1 MTAAGQVSGP
11 SLLAIRNLTIH
22 YRTPAGVAQAVRAVS
37 FDLAPGECLAL
48 IGESGCGKTTL
59 GLALLGLLP
68 KSARIVQGQLL
79 YRFRDGQVVDLTQ
92 LSATELRR
100 FRWRECA
107 MVFQGALNAFNPVL
121 RIWDQVL
128 DTARAHGLDDHTKIR
143 ARCEELLEL
152 VQLEPARVL
161 RSYPHELSGGMRQ
174 RVMIALSLLLEPRL
188 VIYDEPTTALDI
200 LTQRAIIEVLR
211 QLRQTL
217 GFAMLF
223 ISHDLPLAAE
233 LADRV
238 ATMYAGRIVEIGGVR
253 DLFYQPRHPY
263 TLGLLKAVPLVGGPL
278 GEVAS
283 IPGSPPSLIDPPPGC
298 SFAPRCP
305 FATERC
311 LHEEPSL
318 SAVRD
323 GQASAC
329 HYWSRVRL
337 ESRMVRTDD

>member
-1 MTAAGQVSGP
+1 MTAAGQLSGP

-22 YRTPAGVAQAVRAVS
+22 YRTPVGVAQAVRSVS

-68 KSARIVQGQLL
+68 KSARIVQGQLF
-79 YRFRDGQVVDLTQ
+79 YRLRDGQVVDLTQ
-92 LSATELRR
+92 LSSTELRR
-100 FRWRECA
+100 FRWQECA

-128 DTARAHGLDDHTKIR
+128 DTARAHGLDDRTKIR

-217 GFAMLF
+217 RFAMLF

-233 LADRV
+233 LA
-238 ATMYAGRIVEIGGVR
+238 
-253 DLFYQPRHPY
+253 
-263 TLGLLKAVPLVGGPL
+263 
-278 GEVAS
+278 
-283 IPGSPPSLIDPPPGC
+283 
-298 SFAPRCP
+298 
-305 FATERC
+305 
-311 LHEEPSL
+311 
-318 SAVRD
+318 
-323 GQASAC
+323 
-329 HYWSRVRL
+329 
-337 ESRMVRTDD
+337 